1 VALEAL
7 RGYDVAPQ
15 RVRLTAES
23 FSSVFRV
30 TAASAVYALRV
41 GSTWQIHPRQTAAVE
56 AACHLRLRQQ
66 GVHVPGVLANAGG
79 EATTLVTDGQALPRT
94 CVLFDWVAGR
104 PLRTCMN
111 TGRAA
116 ALGRLSARRH
126 QDAAA
131 WSPQGAGDVLRA
143 DRVLY
148 WQAPERLAMAG
159 RRFGHGTLFTD
170 AAARAQ
176 PALD

>member
-1 VALEAL
+1 M
-7 RGYDVAPQ
+7 
-15 RVRLTAES
+15 
-23 FSSVFRV
+23 
-30 TAASAVYALRV
+30 